1 MKRATATNRRK
12 TSSLQRKK
20 SLRKGGNRI
29 PLTASIVVTLLAI
42 YSAVGFIAVPYYC
55 SRILPKRILAATG
68 LYLHSAA
75 LHFNPY
81 TFNLTADGVSLEDTG
96 ERPIIFID
104 KINTRLALLP
114 LLRAEWVCR
123 ELMLRRAQ
131 LNIVRIEKNRYNI
144 SKLLSGFRDSGTDD
158 IMDFS
163 ELPFYF
169 SLNNIDVQQADILFT
184 DQLTATTHHITDISL
199 RIPTVSN
206 FSYKIEHYLSPYF
219 SATVNGTEMEMI
231 GKRDGN
237 PQMLTATLSNL
248 SLERY
253 QPYLPVELPFALEGG
268 RIDGTIDIDF
278 INFRKSTT
286 SNQGKELALA
296 FDLTISD
303 LGIRGKKTPENAL
316 FKKINLAGKYQAINN
331 TLTLD
336 KARFISPQINCRLPS
351 RKNILVYFL
360 DPDRAAAQADTVAAA
375 TAVPSSNI
383 FSLLLKNL
391 LISQGKV
398 VLTADSERETWE
410 NITLQA
416 ENLHADTNH
425 AEPEASDRTPPGSIR
440 MRAQYAAAP
449 QPEEKEEQT
458 TLYLQTDL
466 SSYHGSG
473 APRFANMT
481 VEIEN
486 LHDPKTIFR
495 SLGLD
500 IGNDD
505 KFSFAA
511 RKTRL
516 GPINT
521 HTTPYSLGKLSIA
534 GGKIHTIQDK
544 PPLFLQL
551 LLQTSPPFFHLPAIS
566 YQGSFTLDFPQE
578 PEKTLSVSDLSFSG
592 RGIWGE
598 TMTTSFTAFL
608 SPGGKEGV
616 PGLARPQIEGEGRLT
631 FIPLSLQT
639 KIKLQDI
646 ALGKELPPFLFAAA
660 GQPLSGTLSATGE
673 LVIPKG
679 DFRGNFTISSGAID
693 NSPTATTWGQL
704 DAEGADIGNI
714 LNGERAITLD
724 RMTLR
729 NLRTTLIL
737 DNDKPPLAEATR
749 ALNMFRQ
756 KNATIRTLQLA
767 KSEIAVEDRRITP
780 FWQATIT
787 NVSAAVT
794 PLQTAPAIESE
805 VHFIGNLQQGVL
817 EARGTM
823 QLDKPLYDAR
833 LSFTGRDIANSLFGR
848 QLPRETLLNASDG
861 TTDFSLNT
869 LWINDK
875 MSSRGKVLFSGIK
888 AASEKTNIET
898 ALAIAG
904 GTQQKFALEV
914 ELSAAPGERT
924 TPLYYTFYRQLHR
937 RLLKAEVSPLL
948 LADKEFHPLAREQD
962 IRFQQ
967 GKKEL
972 TGNGEKTLKSY
983 FRLLER
989 YPQLAL
995 TMTIKES
1002 KEAQKEAQKLLAD
1015 RLKYLETRY
1024 STELSARDAA
1034 RISLITKATGNQQA
1048 AVVGVAVHPL
1058 LQKKTARHKQTGGQ

>member
-316 FKKINLAGKYQAINN
+316 F
-331 TLTLD
+331 
-336 KARFISPQINCRLPS
+336 
-351 RKNILVYFL
+351 
-360 DPDRAAAQADTVAAA
+360 
-375 TAVPSSNI
+375 
-383 FSLLLKNL
+383 KNL